1 MPTDLRTAVPRAE
14 RGFTILELL
23 VALVIAL
30 SVVGSATLLAGQ
42 MQMSYRRQLEAS
54 TAQQEGRYAIEWIER
69 YIRAAGN
76 NPYRVTTTPCPAAG
90 TTFQAIRM
98 DPNGNLLNDD
108 IRLQMDGSPVD
119 GLIGGAAGACTEP
132 NEDVT
137 IALNP
142 TTLLITLRDNNVG
155 ATAVPRSD
163 TVVTNLQFVYRDPSH
178 AVTTNPNNIAFVQT
192 TVTVRSRL
200 NDLNTGV
207 PISYPMTSEV
217 RVRVR

>member
-1 MPTDLRTAVPRAE
+1 MAIDLTTAAPRSEA
-14 RGFTILELL
+14 GFTLVELL
-23 VALVIAL
+23 VALVVGL
-30 SVVGSATLLAGQ
+30 CVMGSATLLAGQ

-54 TAQQEGRYAIEWIER
+54 TAQQEGRYAVEWIER

-90 TTFQAIRM
+90 TSFQAIRI
-98 DPNGNLLNDD
+98 DPNGNGQNDD

-119 GLIGGAAGACTEP
+119 GLIGGASGACTQT
-132 NEDVT
+132 NEDIT

-142 TTLLITLRDNNVG
+142 TSRLITLRDNNVG

-163 TVVTNLQFVYRDPSH
+163 TIVDNLLFVYRDPGH
-178 AVTTNPNNIAFVQT
+178 NVTTNPNNVAFVQT

-200 NDLNTGV
+200 NDLNTGA
-207 PISYPMTSEV
+207 PISYPVTSEV
-217 RVRVR
+217 RVRMR

>member
-1 MPTDLRTAVPRAE
+1 MA
-14 RGFTILELL
+14 ELL
-23 VALVIAL
+23 VALMVSLGVI
-30 SVVGSATLLAGQ
+30 GSATLLAGQ
-42 MQMSYRRQLEAS
+42 MQMSYRRQLEAA

-76 NPYRVTTTPCPAAG
+76 NPYRLTTLPCPAAG
-90 TTFQAIRM
+90 TSFQAIRI
-98 DPNGNLLNDD
+98 DPNGNGLNDD

-119 GLIGGAAGACTEP
+119 GLIGGASGACNEP

-137 IALNP
+137 IAFNAANRQ
-142 TTLLITLRDNNVG
+142 ITLRDNNVG

-163 TVVTNLQFVYRDPSH
+163 TIVSNLQFVFRDPLH
-178 AVTTNPNNIAFVQT
+178 NVTTSPNNIAFVQT

-200 NDLNTGV
+200 NDVNTGV
-207 PISYPMTSEV
+207 PISYPIRSEV